1 MLAEEKPRAL
11 GGVAATGAV
20 RGLEG
25 SGGGSAGGKEAE
37 KRTRLAAA
45 AAGQA
50 SAEGPWPRWERLFEL
65 AAVTVA
71 GSSVEGQEMEPA
83 WEARVAAI
91 IAAGEAEMLWTELA
105 RASPTAQ
112 AAKEAVRK
120 ARREAGGSDLEG
132 RQQGALAARETV
144 LAIAAAWFPDA
155 QARAFRER
163 VDVAREHRVEAV
175 ERWLASKSAV
185 AVEPRPSCR

>member
-1 MLAEEKPRAL
+1 M
-11 GGVAATGAV
+11 
-20 RGLEG
+20 
-25 SGGGSAGGKEAE
+25 
-37 KRTRLAAA
+37 
-45 AAGQA
+45 
-50 SAEGPWPRWERLFEL
+50 
-65 AAVTVA
+65 
-71 GSSVEGQEMEPA
+71 
-83 WEARVAAI
+83 
-91 IAAGEAEMLWTELA
+91 
-105 RASPTAQ
+105 
-112 AAKEAVRK
+112 RK

-185 AVEPRPSCR
+185 AVVEPRPSCPAPKAGGGLEEPQPGCETASPVPTALEVAQPRPSGESASPAVERWPAPAASEMAELRPGVEAA